1 MASKQT
7 DICRADRAEFLAIF
21 TLSTGSLAL
30 GFYRMFTSSLR
41 VEQPAFLLVALGVVA
56 AILWTI
62 GPAYITRVLDATGL

>member
-41 VEQPAFLLVALGVVA
+41 VEQPVSFSSHWESLLQSYG
-56 AILWTI
+56 
-62 GPAYITRVLDATGL
+62 R